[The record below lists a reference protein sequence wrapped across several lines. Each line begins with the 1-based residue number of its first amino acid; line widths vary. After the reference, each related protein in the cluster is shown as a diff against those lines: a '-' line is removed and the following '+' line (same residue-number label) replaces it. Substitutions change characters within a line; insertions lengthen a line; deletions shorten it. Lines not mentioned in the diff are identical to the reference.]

1 MLAVVGAGEGDFLF
15 LTTCPGPDPFDAAT
29 VVLRFL
35 RLGSEGF
42 MKLRNQVKNVINSHC
57 KE

>member
-1 MLAVVGAGEGDFLF
+1 MLVAGAGEGDFLF
-15 LTTCPGPDPFDAAT
+15 LTTCPELDPFDAAT

-42 MKLRNQVKNVINSHC
+42 MKLRNKVKNVINSH
-57 KE
+57 